1 MPFWKK
7 EKKAAA
13 AVAGAALE
21 NGGVSNGT
29 TTSNGSNSSA
39 EGVGNGVGSSSNG
52 NGGAW
57 VKDLKVNYKA
67 RLEHKQYLVREA
79 LNYSAQLRSENSGD
93 KICERTS

>member
-13 AVAGAALE
+13 AGAALE

-39 EGVGNGVGSSSNG
+39 EGGGSGVGTNNG
-52 NGGAW
+52 NCGAW